1 MEPGGRDSRS
11 LFSSR
16 TLLDFVLLTA
26 LGARAVLSE
35 HTTQGFVSPVD
46 PFLAAAADAAI
57 AAAESQLLHPRCETI
72 FSDFHEPSGAPLRA
86 ALDRL
91 GVSGGA
97 FLRSLKYANGEHLP
111 LCEPGVLA
119 GTRTGGRV
127 IYLCGS
133 RFVSAQRSNPRLGAA
148 LILHEALHAL
158 GLSENPPTS
167 LQITAGVLGKCGR

>member
-16 TLLDFVLLTA
+16 TLLGFALLTA
-26 LGARAVLSE
+26 LGPRAILAE
-35 HTTQGFVSPVD
+35 HTTQRFGSTVD
-46 PFLAAAADAAI
+46 PFLAAAANAAV
-57 AAAESQLLHPRCETI
+57 AAAESQLLHPLCEAI
-72 FSDFHEPSGAPLRA
+72 FSDFHDPSGAPLRA

-91 GVSGGA
+91 GMSGGA
-97 FLRSLKYANGEHLP
+97 FLRSLNYVNGEHLP

-133 RFVSAQRSNPRLGAA
+133 RFASAQRRNPRLGAA

-167 LQITAGVLGKCGR
+167 LQITAGVLGRCGR

>member
-1 MEPGGRDSRS
+1 MEPGGRDPRS

-16 TLLDFVLLTA
+16 TLLGFALLTA
-26 LGARAVLSE
+26 LGARAALSE

-46 PFLAAAADAAI
+46 PFLAVAADAAI
-57 AAAESQLLHPRCETI
+57 AAAESQLLNPRCEAI
-72 FSDFHEPSGAPLRA
+72 FSDFHDPSGAPLQA

-97 FLRSLKYANGEHLP
+97 FLRSLTYANGEHLS

-133 RFVSAQRSNPRLGAA
+133 RFASAQRRNPRLGAA

-167 LQITAGVLGKCGR
+167 LQITAAVLGRCGR